1 MKSFNQFLGESH
13 LLEMRKEDKVKGK
26 KRTPLYKT
34 VVKKRIENDSEG
46 KPKVKRHEKK
56 ILDSPAHMGRF
67 KQGMK
72 DPTALGPGI
81 ENPGA
86 ARHPHGGGGSGAKKE
101 GILRGKKK
109 VPGEK
114 KPRNVFKDGPTP
126 AEKVKNRKHRRDW
139 FNRRMYEGYDKPD
152 ERLKTDRNM
161 FNISKDEK
169 DAAKA
174 RLLAKAK
181 KMREKKKLKEESEAK
196 SCPDGKYW
204 CFDDKKCKKIPKGY
218 NVGRGGYLSKEED
231 PGDDEI
237 ENNDMGEVGGLGEEN
252 IQEALPLLAPAV
264 GAALKLGSAGLAA
277 WSAKDAYDSAKKG
290 DWGNAALSSLGAIPG
305 VGLLSKGV
313 KGAKV
318 VKGAQ
323 AVNKAR
329 QGTNVAKTAG
339 RTNTVVRST
348 SKATNATNK
357 ATKATNKANK
367 VNRTTGLKRSIVGNS
382 VRGLVGG
389 ALDALTNNSGS
400 SSSASKKYGAS
411 AKDMDAPDSKDA
423 LSKYRKMIAK
433 KKQEQQQNENYNY
446 SNWRDDFSPLEVE
459 SFDIIKA
466 EPLKSSKGI
475 GNDMLGEK
483 CWPGYEKKGM
493 KTMFG
498 KRYPNCVK
506 KKSK

>member
-26 KRTPLYKT
+26 KKTPLYKT

-46 KPKVKRHEKK
+46 KPKVKRHERKV
-56 ILDSPAHMGRF
+56 LDSPAHMGRV

-72 DPTALGPGI
+72 DPTNPYSGGI
-81 ENPGA
+81 DMPGA
-86 ARHPHGGGGSGAKKE
+86 VRHPHGGGGSGAKKE

-114 KPRNVFKDGPTP
+114 KPRDRFKDGPTP
-126 AEKVKNRKHRRDW
+126 AEKVKNRKYKIAM
-139 FNRRMYEGYDKPD
+139 FNKRMYEGYDKPD
-152 ERLKTDRNM
+152 ERLKTDRDM
-161 FNISKDEK
+161 FNVPKDEQE
-169 DAAKA
+169 AAKA

-204 CFDDKKCKKIPKGY
+204 CFESEKCKKIPKGY
-218 NVGRGGYLSKEED
+218 RVGRGGYLAKEED
-231 PGDDEI
+231 PDDEVEI
-237 ENNDMGEVGGLGEEN
+237 NDMGEVGGLGEEN
-252 IQEALPLLAPAV
+252 IQEALPLLAPAA
-264 GAALKLGSAGLAA
+264 GALLKLGSAGLAA
-277 WSAKDAYDSAKKG
+277 WSAKDAYDSAKQG
-290 DWGNAALSSLGAIPG
+290 DWGNAALSGLGAIPG
-305 VGLLSKGV
+305 VGWLGR
-313 KGAKV
+313 GARGARAV
-318 VKGAQ
+318 RGAQ
-323 AVNKAR
+323 ALNRTRKGVNA
-329 QGTNVAKTAG
+329 AG
-339 RTNTVVRST
+339 RTNTAVRST
-348 SKATNATNK
+348 SAATK
-357 ATKATNKANK
+357 ATKATKLNKAN
-367 VNRTTGLKRSIVGNS
+367 RTAGLKRSIAGNAI
-382 VRGLVGG
+382 RGVVGG
-389 ALDALTNNSGS
+389 ALDALKNNSSS

-411 AKDMDAPDSKDA
+411 AKDMDAPDSRDA
-423 LSKYRKMIAK
+423 RERYRKMIAK
-433 KKQEQQQNENYNY
+433 KKQEQQQENYNY

-466 EPLKSSKGI
+466 EPLKPSKGI
-475 GNDMLGEK
+475 GSDMLGEK

>member
-26 KRTPLYKT
+26 KKTPLYKT
-34 VVKKRIENDSEG
+34 VSKKYIAKDDKG
-46 KPKVKRHEKK
+46 HLKVHKSEKK
-56 ILDSPAHMGRF
+56 VIDSPASMGRF

-81 ENPGA
+81 EMPGQV
-86 ARHPHGGGGSGAKKE
+86 RHPHGGGGSGAKKE

-114 KPRNVFKDGPTP
+114 KPRDRFKDGPTP
-126 AEKVKNRKHRRDW
+126 AEKVKNRKHKIAT

-152 ERLKTDRNM
+152 ERLKTDRDM
-161 FNISKDEK
+161 FNVPKDEQE
-169 DAAKA
+169 AAKA

-204 CFDDKKCKKIPKGY
+204 CFESEKCKKIPKGY
-218 NVGRGGYLSKEED
+218 RVGRGGYLAKEED
-231 PGDDEI
+231 PDDEVEI
-237 ENNDMGEVGGLGEEN
+237 NDMGEVGGLGEEN
-252 IQEALPLLAPAV
+252 IQEALPLLAPAA
-264 GAALKLGSAGLAA
+264 GALLKLGSAGLAA
-277 WSAKDAYDSAKKG
+277 WSAKDAYDSAKQG
-290 DWGNAALSSLGAIPG
+290 DWGNAALSGLGAIPG
-305 VGLLSKGV
+305 VGWLGR
-313 KGAKV
+313 GARGARAV
-318 VKGAQ
+318 RGAQ
-323 AVNKAR
+323 ALNRTRKGVNA
-329 QGTNVAKTAG
+329 AG
-339 RTNTVVRST
+339 RTNTAVRST
-348 SKATNATNK
+348 SAATKANK
-357 ATKATNKANK
+357 ATKLNKA
-367 VNRTTGLKRSIVGNS
+367 NRTTGLKRSIAGNAA
-382 VRGLVGG
+382 RGLVGG
-389 ALDALTNNSGS
+389 ALDALKNNSSS

-411 AKDMDAPDSKDA
+411 AKDMDAPDSRDA
-423 LSKYRKMIAK
+423 RERYRKMIAK
-433 KKQEQQQNENYNY
+433 KKQEQQQENYNY

-466 EPLKSSKGI
+466 EPLKPSKGI
-475 GNDMLGEK
+475 GSDMLGEK

>member
-26 KRTPLYKT
+26 KKTPLYKT
-34 VVKKRIENDSEG
+34 VSKKYIAKDDKG
-46 KPKVKRHEKK
+46 HLKVHKSEKK
-56 ILDSPAHMGRF
+56 VIDSPASMGRF

-81 ENPGA
+81 EMPGQV
-86 ARHPHGGGGSGAKKE
+86 RHPHGGGGSGAKKE

-114 KPRNVFKDGPTP
+114 KPRDRFKDGPTP
-126 AEKVKNRKHRRDW
+126 AEKVKNRKHKIAT

-152 ERLKTDRNM
+152 ERLKTDRDM
-161 FNISKDEK
+161 FNVPKDEQE
-169 DAAKA
+169 AAKA

-204 CFDDKKCKKIPKGY
+204 CFESEKCKKIPKGY
-218 NVGRGGYLSKEED
+218 RVGRGGYLAKEED
-231 PGDDEI
+231 PDDEVEI
-237 ENNDMGEVGGLGEEN
+237 NDMGEVGGLGEEN
-252 IQEALPLLAPAV
+252 IQEALPLLAPAA
-264 GAALKLGSAGLAA
+264 GALLKLGSAGLAA
-277 WSAKDAYDSAKKG
+277 WSAKDAYDSAKQG
-290 DWGNAALSSLGAIPG
+290 DWGNAALSGLGAIPG
-305 VGLLSKGV
+305 VGWLSR
-313 KGAKV
+313 GARGARAV
-318 VKGAQ
+318 RGAQ
-323 AVNKAR
+323 ALNKTRRGA
-329 QGTNVAKTAG
+329 NAAG
-339 RTNTVVRST
+339 RTNTAVRS
-348 SKATNATNK
+348 A
-357 ATKATNKANK
+357 NKANK
-367 VNRTTGLKRSIVGNS
+367 VNKANKANKANRQGNRITGLKRNIASNI
-382 VRGLVGG
+382 L
-389 ALDALTNNSGS
+389 NNVANS
-400 SSSASKKYGAS
+400 SSSSSSKSKKYGVG
-411 AKDMDAPDSKDA
+411 AKDFEGPDSKDA
-423 LSKYRKMIAK
+423 LAKYRKMIAK

-466 EPLKSSKGI
+466 EPLKPTKGI
-475 GNDMLGEK
+475 GSDMLGEK